1 MNDRPGVPS
10 RVVLVT
16 GAARGIGR
24 ATAVAFGAEG
34 AHVVVNHPGEQVEAD
49 ETARLVQLAG
59 GSALVLEAD
68 VADPAAVRSLA
79 SEIDETWGTVD
90 VLVNNAGICPHVEFF
105 DLDVELW
112 DRVHH
117 VNLRGAFLVTQ
128 EVTRRMVAARRPGRV
143 ISVASISAW
152 VGGALQVHYT
162 PTKAGVSSLMKSLAI
177 VLGPY
182 GITCNAVLP
191 GVIATDINRD
201 DMSRPGRRESVEARI
216 PLGRLGEP
224 EDVAGAITLLA
235 RPEAAYI
242 NGAELLCDGGMFV
255 NLL

>member
-1 MNDRPGVPS
+1 MTTDAG

-16 GAARGIGR
+16 GASRGIGR

-34 AHVVVNHPGEQVEAD
+34 ARVVVNHPGELEHAE
-49 ETARLVQLAG
+49 ETARLVEAAG
-59 GSALVLEAD
+59 GTALIAEAD
-68 VADPAAVRSLA
+68 VADPDAVDRLA
-79 SEIDETWGTVD
+79 REIDEAFGTVD

-105 DLDVELW
+105 DIDVALW
-112 DRVHH
+112 DRVHN
-117 VNLRGAFLVTQ
+117 VNLRGVFLVTQ
-128 EVTRRMVAARRPGRV
+128 AITRRMVAEGRGGRV
-143 ISVASISAW
+143 ISVSSISAW
-152 VGGALQVHYT
+152 IGGALQTHYC

-177 VLGPY
+177 VLAPY

-191 GVIATDINRD
+191 GVIETDINRE
-201 DMSRPGRRESVEARI
+201 DMARPGRRETVERRI
-216 PLGRLGEP
+216 PLARLGRP

-235 RPEAAYI
+235 RPEAGYV

>member
-1 MNDRPGVPS
+1 MSTSSPG

-24 ATAVAFGAEG
+24 AIAAAFGGEG
-34 AHVVVNHPGEQVEAD
+34 ARVAINHPGEREAAA
-49 ETARLVQLAG
+49 ETARLVSEAG
-59 GSALVLEAD
+59 GEPLLVEAD
-68 VADPAAVRSLA
+68 VADPAAVSRMAREVDDAL
-79 SEIDETWGTVD
+79 GPVD

-105 DLDVELW
+105 DIDVDLW

-117 VNLRGAFLVTQ
+117 VNLRGVFLVTQ
-128 EVTRRMVAARRPGRV
+128 EVTRRMVAAEHPGRV
-143 ISVASISAW
+143 ISIASISSW
-152 VGGALQVHYT
+152 VGGALQTHYC

-177 VLGPY
+177 VLAPH

-191 GVIATDINRD
+191 GVIETDINRE
-201 DMSRPGRRESVEARI
+201 DMARPVRRESVEARI
-216 PLGRLGEP
+216 PLARLGRP
-224 EDVAGAITLLA
+224 EDVAGAVTLLA